1 MNNTVGI
8 FNDNVVIINEPG
20 TPVWLERCHQSFH
33 KKPVSVET
41 DQQINIAKAATEIVA
56 TFYSHHGGMIG
67 MKRLQ
72 RKLLHLTCGG
82 VTEGFFTTYDENY
95 ASVETDL
102 FPARLKK
109 VEVMIKNEK
118 SASGYSSQLR
128 WCIAPTTKNHKEA
141 TAQDKYSNSTIK
153 GNTP

>member
-1 MNNTVGI
+1 MNNTIGI
-8 FNDNVVIINEPG
+8 FNDKVVIINEPG

-33 KKPVSVET
+33 KKPVSVEI
-41 DQQINIAKAATEIVA
+41 DQQRNIAKAATEIVA

-67 MKRLQ
+67 MKRLH

-102 FPARLKK
+102 FPATLKK
-109 VEVMIKNEK
+109 VEVMIKNNK
-118 SASGYSSQLR
+118 SASGYSNQFR
-128 WCIAPTTKNHKEA
+128 WCVAQTTEI
-141 TAQDKYSNSTIK
+141 DKGEVQND
-153 GNTP
+153 